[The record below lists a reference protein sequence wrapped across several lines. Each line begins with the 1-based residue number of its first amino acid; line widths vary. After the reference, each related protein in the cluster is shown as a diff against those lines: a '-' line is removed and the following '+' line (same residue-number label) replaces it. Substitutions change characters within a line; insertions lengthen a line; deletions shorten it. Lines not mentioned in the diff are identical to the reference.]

1 MALGHAPAD
10 VRARTRVVGS
20 WLCALAVLV
29 GVLVMHGVW
38 AAGAHGEHGAAA
50 EADAALSH
58 HLERVMSAPAELV
71 GMVDPGSAPLDVVS
85 ACVAIL
91 AGVALLV
98 VVLERREASGVEA
111 PRRRGDGRPVP
122 HHTSRAPPSSVRLS
136 MKGVL
141 LR

>member
-1 MALGHAPAD
+1 MALGHTHAD
-10 VRARTRVVGS
+10 VRSRIRLGGS

-38 AAGAHGEHGAAA
+38 AGAHGEHGAGAQ
-50 EADAALSH
+50 ADVTVSH
-58 HLERVMSAPAELV
+58 HLERVMPAPEELV
-71 GMVDPGSAPLDVVS
+71 GMIDSSSAPLDVVS

-98 VVLERREASGVEA
+98 VVLERREASGMDA
-111 PRRRGDGRPVP
+111 PRRGGDALPVP
-122 HHTSRAPPSSVRLS
+122 RCTSRAPPSSVRLS
-136 MKGVL
+136 MIGIL